1 MPCIRIL
8 LPGDLIL
15 PATITELFPLPPIAG
30 LSGTGIPLLI
40 SYIILPATLDSG
52 AVEMGLFLGP
62 SLENLYTGAFTL
74 HFDQAGT
81 DSFPVSF
88 LYMLDLQ
95 GVLLEYVSDEENID
109 GITAIRRSAS
119 PVIIYFYR

>member
-1 MPCIRIL
+1 
-8 LPGDLIL
+8 
-15 PATITELFPLPPIAG
+15 
-30 LSGTGIPLLI
+30 
-40 SYIILPATLDSG
+40 
-52 AVEMGLFLGP
+52 MGLFLGP